1 MKAADL
7 AMYISYFN
15 SLEDRYTAILG
26 LYEEAIFSLVPK
38 LMVKGIKFK

>member
-15 SLEDRYTAILG
+15 SLEDALLFWDYMRKQY
-26 LYEEAIFSLVPK
+26 FHQFPN
-38 LMVKGIKFK
+38 